1 MLPRY
6 RYRSIYQPLSINNER
21 GYKPVVQVL
30 ARFFNRVFNPSNSLN
45 SPSPRL
51 LPRSISVSIDK
62 CRRNAPRNTRPRL
75 PTARVIHVRVI
86 STDRMIDTSKYLYPY
101 LFRIPRNEPE
111 EIGYVRERFYR
122 SRWRKYYSLEWEKI
136 EWRMIVT
143 RITNGLLIKRK
154 KFKIYMQFYDRFF
167 LSGWNKEL
175 WRDANDW
182 EHVNLNFIW
191 RYRIKNDFT
200 KSCLLREAI
209 ITDYWP
215 LFVSNTVLINPLIE
229 NFLFQSCWP
238 WSTSFVRQIKFQRY
252 KATINLDKL
261 DRVELA
267 DDVKFK
273 LFVKILITLNLYRE
287 KKST

>member
-1 MLPRY
+1 MCRLINAAETHRETLGLACV
-6 RYRSIYQPLSINNER
+6 IYI
-21 GYKPVVQVL
+21 
-30 ARFFNRVFNPSNSLN
+30 
-45 SPSPRL
+45 
-51 LPRSISVSIDK
+51 
-62 CRRNAPRNTRPRL
+62 
-75 PTARVIHVRVI
+75 RVI

-122 SRWRKYYSLEWEKI
+122 SRWRKYYSLEREKV

-154 KFKIYMQFYDRFF
+154 GKKFTCDSTIDSFF
-167 LSGWNKEL
+167 LDGIKN
-175 WRDANDW
+175 ANDW
-182 EHVNLNFIW
+182 VNLNFIW

-200 KSCLLREAI
+200 KLCLLREAI
-209 ITDYWP
+209 FTDYWP

-273 LFVKILITLNLYRE
+273 LFVVKTLITLNLYRE